1 MSSICVYLLLMNLN
15 TWTLSLSFFYR
26 YLFSLQMKRD
36 LMEGRLICTENTG
49 ALLASHLV
57 QCMFQDIYMY
67 MIMMIFCKYIVQIN
81 FWLKVIIRYL
91 QHLL

>member
-1 MSSICVYLLLMNLN
+1 MTVCVCVCAHAFFF
-15 TWTLSLSFFYR
+15 SPLSFR

-57 QCMFQDIYMY
+57 QCKF
-67 MIMMIFCKYIVQIN
+67 FL
-81 FWLKVIIRYL
+81 FLLKPTVL
-91 QHLL
+91 SD